1 MDTKTFHSETLIPA
15 NIHISHCILTIGDLI
30 ERLKNHGFDLQPN
43 SQKQTTPWT
52 PEDQSRLI
60 ESLMLKIPL
69 PAFHFDATNEEK
81 WRVIDGTQ
89 RLYTIRDFL
98 VGIDADLKPFSGF
111 QYFMDF
117 NGRTYDQLPR
127 QYIRRIR
134 DTQITSYTIE
144 KGTPDTVVQ
153 NIFQRINT
161 SVLNKHD

>member
-1 MDTKTFHSETLIPA
+1 MDAKTINSETLIPA
-15 NIHISHCILTIGDLI
+15 NIHISHHSLTIENLI
-30 ERLKNHGFDLQPN
+30 GRIKNNGFDLQPN
-43 SQKQTTPWT
+43 PQKQTMPWT

-81 WRVIDGTQ
+81 WRVIDGIQ

-98 VGIDADLKPFSGF
+98 VGIDADSKPFSGF
-111 QYFMDF
+111 QYFTDF
-117 NGRTYDQLPR
+117 NNLTYDQLPG

-134 DTQITSYTIE
+134 DTQIIAYMIE
-144 KGTPDTVVQ
+144 KGTPNAVVQ
-153 NIFQRINT
+153 NIFQRINA